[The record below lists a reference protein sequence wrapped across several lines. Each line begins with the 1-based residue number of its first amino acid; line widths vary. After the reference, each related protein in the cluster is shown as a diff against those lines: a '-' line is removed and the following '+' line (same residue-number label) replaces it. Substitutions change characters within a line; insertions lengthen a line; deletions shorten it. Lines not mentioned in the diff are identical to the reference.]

1 MTVGLYHLLR
11 RLWVLTVFLSLLLI
25 YFTAVYGSIRVACQD
40 PILPFESESVSHSV
54 MSDSLQPHGLSP
66 QGSSV
71 HGVPQARLLEWIA
84 IPFLI
89 QGLNPGLPPCRQILY
104 HLSHQGSLEVKNKGF
119 GIWVQTLAWLLRAL
133 RKLLNFWAPVS
144 LPIKWG

>member
-119 GIWVQTLAWLLRAL
+119 GI
-133 RKLLNFWAPVS
+133 
-144 LPIKWG
+144 